1 MKERLLLCDIAKG
14 ICIIL
19 VVIGHYHPDNA
30 PDWYTIIHRFIY
42 SFHMPFFIFTSGYIY
57 NATKRDIPY
66 KAFVWKKIKRLVI
79 PYISTSVIIV
89 ALKFAS
95 QRFLYVENQVTA
107 LSFLEILYKPA
118 AGYFL
123 WFIWVLW
130 WAFLIVPFFK
140 TTKAKLL
147 LFVLSLLLYAMPW
160 DLGEYLCLNMFGRMF
175 VFFVIGILSYEFKE
189 MISKLAPFGL
199 VIVAAFALSEI
210 FYLFYPDF
218 INTAVLE
225 FITSLLG
232 IYVVYVIS
240 KFIAKRSS
248 STSLLL
254 QISAT
259 SYVIYLLHTTFEGLA
274 KGVIDKIG
282 WLASCNNDIVFSI
295 DALIII
301 AMGVFGPF
309 LLQKYILQKF
319 STTRL
324 LFGLK

>member
-123 WFIWVLW
+123 WFI
-130 WAFLIVPFFK
+130 
-140 TTKAKLL
+140 
-147 LFVLSLLLYAMPW
+147 LLYAMPW
-160 DLGEYLCLNMFGRMF
+160 DLGEYFCLNIFGRMF

>member
-1 MKERLLLCDIAKG
+1 M
-14 ICIIL
+14 
-19 VVIGHYHPDNA
+19 
-30 PDWYTIIHRFIY
+30 
-42 SFHMPFFIFTSGYIY
+42 
-57 NATKRDIPY
+57 
-66 KAFVWKKIKRLVI
+66 
-79 PYISTSVIIV
+79 
-89 ALKFAS
+89 
-95 QRFLYVENQVTA
+95 YVENQVTA

-160 DLGEYLCLNMFGRMF
+160 DLGEYFCLNMFGRMF

-282 WLASCNNDIVFSI
+282 RLASCNNDIVFSI